1 VRKTVAGFTG
11 GDVASELLR
20 DVRIESSVLCRSVM
34 APPWGFGVAGRDLG
48 SFHMVIAGRGILEVE
63 GAAETVAVGPGD
75 LVVLPTGAEHWVKDA
90 PTTRAPWLS
99 SILDRHE
106 VVDGELRFGGDDGPA
121 TEIVCGVFELGGP
134 PPSWLERLP
143 PVVVSRGE
151 ESERR
156 WWTDVQSALREE
168 ARAPTSGGSVVVNRL
183 LESIVAA
190 ALADRL
196 RDLATDA
203 PASAAAVR
211 DRRIGAALSRL
222 HEAPEEPWTVEH
234 MAKVASMSRSAFA
247 DRFRSLL
254 GVPPMRYLTELR
266 LAQSTR
272 LLRTTDMSVAQV
284 ARRVGY
290 GSEESLAR
298 AFRTRFGRTPAV
310 YRRQGGGSGPGSGSD
325 AGVSTGRFD
334 APG

>member
-1 VRKTVAGFTG
+1 VRKTVAGFGG

-34 APPWGFGVAGRDLG
+34 AAPWGFGVAGRDLG
-48 SFHMVIAGRGILEVE
+48 SFHMVLAGRGVLEVE

-75 LVVLPTGAEHWVKDA
+75 VVVLPTGAEHWVKDA
-90 PTTRAPWLS
+90 PTTRAPWLT

-106 VVDGELRFGGDDGPA
+106 VVDGELRFGGDFGGDEGPT
-121 TEIVCGVFELGGP
+121 TEIVCGVFALEGAA
-134 PPSWLERLP
+134 PSWFERLP
-143 PVVVSRGE
+143 PVVVSGGE
-151 ESERR
+151 ASERR
-156 WWTDVQSALREE
+156 WRAEVQSALRDE
-168 ARAPTSGGSVVVNRL
+168 ARAPTNGGSVIVNRL
-183 LESIVAA
+183 LESIIAD

-196 RDLATDA
+196 RDISADV
-203 PASAAAVR
+203 PASAAALS
-211 DRRIGAALSRL
+211 DRRMGATLGRL

-254 GVPPMRYLTELR
+254 GLPPMRYLTELR
-266 LAQSTR
+266 LARSAR
-272 LLRTTDMSVAQV
+272 LLRTTDMTVAEV

-298 AFRTRFGRTPAV
+298 AFRARFGRTPAA
-310 YRRQGGGSGPGSGSD
+310 YRR
-325 AGVSTGRFD
+325 
-334 APG
+334 